1 VDQVVKA
8 DRKGSLKAR
17 VRHADGSYTDY
28 GYVVGGGLRGVCDR
42 IRVRV
47 RGLTMGGTNGK

>member
-1 VDQVVKA
+1 MDQVVKA